1 MSLKSYQEEMEK
13 EGDKKIT
20 KKIEYNFPNFIKP
33 LNQYIK
39 EAERIPKGRTFKKP
53 FETIL

>member
-1 MSLKSYQEEMEK
+1 MEK